1 MQPQRSSYKKGLLF
15 AISAYFIWGIF
26 PLYWKMLDK
35 IPATQILAH
44 RIVWSFVFLAIVIFI
59 SRNRKFLQYLKNKR
73 IMLLLTASA
82 ILIAAN
88 WGIYIYAVNSN
99 QIVEASLGYYI
110 NPIVNIALGMIFL
123 NEKLNRI
130 QTLAVLFA
138 LAGLVYLTIEVGR
151 LPVIS
156 LLLAIT
162 FGLYALV
169 RKKANL
175 QSMAGLLIETM
186 ILVPVAL
193 IYLWAVDYSGNGA
206 FMHQPALTN
215 WLLVLA
221 GPVTAIPL
229 FLFGIAAPKI
239 PLSTMGFIQYFS
251 PTIQLIIAVVV
262 FNENFSHANL
272 ISFVLVWI
280 GLALY
285 SYSLLR
291 QFRKRKIIS
300 RM

>member
-15 AISAYFIWGIF
+15 AVSAYFIWGIF

-44 RIVWSFVFLAIVIFI
+44 RIVWSFVFLAIVVFI
-59 SRNRKFLQYLKNKR
+59 SRNQNFRQYLKNKK
-73 IMLLLTASA
+73 IMLLLTVSA
-82 ILIAAN
+82 ILISAN
-88 WGIYIYAVNSN
+88 WGIYIYAVNN
-99 QIVEASLGYYI
+99 KQIVEASLGYYI
-110 NPIVNIALGMIFL
+110 NPMVNIALGMIFL
-123 NEKLNRI
+123 KERLNRI

-138 LAGLVYLTIEVGR
+138 LSGLVYLTIEVGR

-156 LLLAIT
+156 LFLAIT

-175 QSMAGLLIETM
+175 QSMPGLLIETM
-186 ILVPVAL
+186 VLAPVAI
-193 IYLWAVDYSGNGA
+193 IYLWMTEQSGSGA
-206 FMHQPALTN
+206 FMHQSTLTN
-215 WLLVLA
+215 LLLILA

-251 PTIQLIIAVVV
+251 PTIQLLIGVLV
-262 FNENFSHANL
+262 FKETFTHANF
-272 ISFVLVWI
+272 ISFVLVWL

-291 QFRKRKIIS
+291 QFRKRKIVS
-300 RM
+300 KL

>member
-1 MQPQRSSYKKGLLF
+1 
-15 AISAYFIWGIF
+15 
-26 PLYWKMLDK
+26 MLDK

-59 SRNRKFLQYLKNKR
+59 SRNRKFMQYLKNKR
-73 IMLLLTASA
+73 IMLLLTTSA

-110 NPIVNIALGMIFL
+110 NPMVNIALGMIFL

-175 QSMAGLLIETM
+175 QSMPGLLIETM

-206 FMHQPALTN
+206 FMHQSALTN

>member
-1 MQPQRSSYKKGLLF
+1 
-15 AISAYFIWGIF
+15 
-26 PLYWKMLDK
+26 
-35 IPATQILAH
+35 
-44 RIVWSFVFLAIVIFI
+44 
-59 SRNRKFLQYLKNKR
+59 
-73 IMLLLTASA
+73 MLLLTASA

-110 NPIVNIALGMIFL
+110 NPIVNVALGMIFL

-130 QTLAVLFA
+130 QSLAVLFA

-175 QSMAGLLIETM
+175 QSMPGLLIETM
-186 ILVPVAL
+186 ILVPIAL